1 MSQQLGFDFPP
12 PEDSPSGRHR
22 SSTRNSGSPTP
33 TKKSNASKDHARTR
47 PAQSVTGPD
56 ATTGITSSQPS
67 SGLNSMFAEILAD
80 ENAMKLITEVMRDR
94 SLGEL
99 TVFAV
104 EIPEVV
110 RLTGISRSTLYERME
125 DGSLS
130 YSQVASRKRVIP
142 VWALLDFLGRS
153 WFPPEAA

>member
-12 PEDSPSGRHR
+12 PEDNPSGRHR
-22 SSTRNSGSPTP
+22 SSNRNSGSPKP
-33 TKKSNASKDHARTR
+33 TKKSNANKDRARTR
-47 PAQSVTGPD
+47 PAEGVTPSD
-56 ATTGITSSQPS
+56 ATTGITSEAPS

-99 TVFAV
+99 TFFAV

-110 RLTGISRSTLYERME
+110 RLTGIGRSTLYERME